1 MVSDIIVWYFLYSK
15 EKIGNRESK
24 MKAEKA
30 DQFSEMSLIEI
41 TKSLAK
47 MWRELPLEDKHMV
60 TESFDKVT
68 GSYNLWDSN
77 IVDISGA
84 LSILRIQY

>member
-1 MVSDIIVWYFLYSK
+1 
-15 EKIGNRESK
+15 

-68 GSYNLWDSN
+68 GSYNGYINVGDGCWRPNVLVTS
-77 IVDISGA
+77 
-84 LSILRIQY
+84 LRCW